1 MMTMR
6 RVVVAP
12 RLRKEVFL
20 MAFTLL
26 IEIELR
32 VELKEAVQR
41 VLYSGIMSPLTSSN
55 IHCPI
60 NILRSLQNNNTA
72 MVLHNQIVLKINRV
86 GVQMRKQRQQQP
98 IRI

>member
-12 RLRKEVFL
+12 HLRKEVFL
-20 MAFTLL
+20 MALAL
-26 IEIELR
+26 SIEIELR
-32 VELKEAVQR
+32 GKEAGQR
-41 VLYSGIMSPLTSSN
+41 VLYSGIMSPLARLN

-60 NILRSLQNNNTA
+60 NILRSNNN
-72 MVLHNQIVLKINRV
+72 MVMVQHNLIVLKINKV
-86 GVQMRKQRQQQP
+86 EVQIMQKYRQQL

>member
-12 RLRKEVFL
+12 HLRKEVFL
-20 MAFTLL
+20 MALALL

-32 VELKEAVQR
+32 VKGAAQTII
-41 VLYSGIMSPLTSSN
+41 YSGIMSPLVRLN

-60 NILRSLQNNNTA
+60 NTLRSNNN
-72 MVLHNQIVLKINRV
+72 MVMVQHNLIVLKINKV
-86 GVQMRKQRQQQP
+86 EVQIMLNQIQRQHL